1 MFVWMD
7 DGIGERVF
15 LSVEANLVLSGNK
28 TVCCGLVL
36 VIIYIRLYAIYAS
49 NLKQWDW
56 GRMERK
62 KHEEEE
68 EDEVR
73 EPVRFGWL

>member
-1 MFVWMD
+1 MD

-15 LSVEANLVLSGNK
+15 LSVEANLVLSGK
-28 TVCCGLVL
+28 RTVCCGLVL
-36 VIIYIRLYAIYAS
+36 VIIYIRLYAMYAS
-49 NLKQWDW
+49 NLKQWSWDWDW